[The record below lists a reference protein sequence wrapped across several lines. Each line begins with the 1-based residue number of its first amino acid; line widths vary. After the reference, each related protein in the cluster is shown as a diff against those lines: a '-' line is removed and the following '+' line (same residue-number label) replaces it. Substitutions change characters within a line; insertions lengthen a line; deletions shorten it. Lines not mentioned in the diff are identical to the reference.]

1 MSRRLAVLFA
11 LVWASLASG
20 APVLDQG
27 RRTASGWCYPDHQDR
42 RVWWLPPPSPVLMV
56 IGGRPGVDFT
66 VFNYQ
71 GARATVDADHA
82 WTGAMLQF
90 TLVMPEA
97 TEAAA
102 AATRILGTTVDLRT
116 MPPAGIEAEVV
127 FAGVNGARAA
137 AVAEGGESVAG
148 AWRERS
154 FAVGLTPEETAVVHD
169 AWEAGSVV
177 LSVNTAVSAFAFA
190 TRPDED
196 DAAPDRTVVT
206 VDSVAVTVDAR
217 RHPEIFRVLELDA
230 TMPLGYTGL
239 ELGCSELTE
248 GYGLSDLAR
257 VIAVVEAEAVNG
269 DVIAKELRFTSRSA
283 PTLEIRFDR
292 AVRLDHGYRLRVV
305 RVYAT
310 GRTEEAPPRRIDVWQ
325 GFEDICSAP
334 PDERIGP
341 DPRLLY

>member
-1 MSRRLAVLFA
+1 MSRRLAA
-11 LVWASLASG
+11 LLAVVWACLASA

-27 RRTASGWCYPDHQDR
+27 RRTAAGWCYPDHEDR
-42 RVWWLPPPSPVLMV
+42 RVWWLPPPAPVLMMA
-56 IGGRPGVDFT
+56 GDRPGVDFT

-71 GARATVDADHA
+71 GTRATVDADQA

-90 TLVMPEA
+90 TVVMPEA

-102 AATRILGTTVDLRT
+102 AARRILGTAVDLRT
-116 MPPAGIEAEVV
+116 MPAAGIEAEVV
-127 FAGVNGARAA
+127 FAGVNSARSA
-137 AVAEGGESVAG
+137 AVAGWEETTVG

-154 FAVGLTPEETAVVHD
+154 FAISLTPEETAVVHD

-177 LSVNTAVSAFAFA
+177 LSVNTAVSAYAFA

-196 DAAPDRTVVT
+196 DAAADRTVVT
-206 VDSVAVTVDAR
+206 VDSVPVTVDTR
-217 RHPEIFRVLELDA
+217 RHPEVFRVLELDA
-230 TMPLGYTGL
+230 TMPLAYTSV
-239 ELGCSELTE
+239 ELGCSELTD
-248 GYGLSDLAR
+248 GYGLSDLAQ

-334 PDERIGP
+334 SDERIGP